1 MGGIHLF
8 SENTEKKPLS
18 AAEISALW
26 YQHTGDTM
34 AICVNKYFLTIVEDK
49 KIKAVLEFALESSES
64 HVSQISGFLNDAH
77 FQLPLGFTDSDVNL
91 QAPRLFS
98 DPFLLFYT
106 YIMTIHGL
114 TAYSL
119 ALSCCER
126 EDLQDHFLESIVT
139 AKQLFQKIT
148 VLARIM
154 PKFSGL
160 PSVPSPRGVEFI
172 QTTGILS
179 NLIGEK
185 RPLDSSE
192 ISHLMFNSKKTGF
205 VRTLSLAF
213 SQVVSHED
221 VRDFMLKN
229 VKLAGQDADSFDQLL
244 REDDLVAPQRWDDEI
259 TDSQASPFSDKLMM
273 FHAAFLVNTAL
284 SYYGAAIGASL
295 RSDIVLNYK
304 RVSNHALQAG
314 ALCYNIM
321 VKYGWLEQQPQA
333 IDRKALA
340 QQSSF
345 LP

>member
-8 SENTEKKPLS
+8 SESTEKKLLS

-26 YQHTGDTM
+26 HQHTGDTM
-34 AICVNKYFLTIVEDK
+34 AICVYKYFLTIVEDK
-49 KIKAVLEFALESSES
+49 KIKPVLQFALESSER

-77 FQLPLGFTDSDVNL
+77 FQLPLGFTGSDVNL

-106 YIMTIHGL
+106 YVMTIHGL

-126 EDLQDHFLESIVT
+126 EDLQDHFLECIVT
-139 AKQLFQKIT
+139 AKKLFQKIT
-148 VLARIM
+148 VLARTQ

-160 PSVPSPRGVEFI
+160 PSIPSPQGVEFI

-179 NLIGEK
+179 NLLGEK

-192 ISHLMFNSKKTGF
+192 ISHLIFNSKKTGL

-213 SQVVSHED
+213 SQVASNED
-221 VRDFMLKN
+221 VRDFLLKN

-244 REDDLVAPQRWDDEI
+244 RQDDLVAPQRWDDEI
-259 TDSQASPFSDKLMM
+259 TDSRVSPFSDKLMM

-284 SYYGAAIGASL
+284 SYYGAAVGASL

-304 RVSNHALQAG
+304 HVANHALQAG
-314 ALCYNIM
+314 AICYNIM

-333 IDRKALA
+333 IDRKSLA
-340 QQSSF
+340 MNPST
-345 LP
+345 